1 METNIENGGQSPLT
15 PEFRKKRKFYL
26 IVPLL
31 ILPFLTMAFWAL
43 GGGSAKPD
51 QTSAAQQKGI
61 NLALPSA
68 QFRDKDKANKM
79 DIYQT
84 AAKDSAKGKSGLS
97 QEFMQKMGF
106 DPSKVDSVSAPAT
119 KSADIPASRNAAD
132 IQSDRISA
140 KLAEINRQI
149 NRPVATSANID
160 EGDSR
165 QVKKLNRMMKAM
177 NSSPGKD
184 PEMEQLNAMLNKIQ
198 AIQNPGM
205 NMNKPTEKKT
215 AETSFKAIPAQIDGK
230 QKVMNGGT
238 VRLKLTDSV
247 RIRGAML
254 PKGQLLFGA
263 CQVTN
268 QRLLLTIQNIR
279 LDKQIIPVSLTVFS
293 LDGMPGIP
301 APEAELGGAAGT
313 GADNAVQS
321 MQIMSMDPSLGAQA
335 AAGGI
340 NAAKGLFSKKV
351 HKIKVKLK
359 DEFPVLLKIN
369 KN

>member
-1 METNIENGGQSPLT
+1 METINETSGQAPLN

-26 IVPLL
+26 VVPLL
-31 ILPFLTMAFWAL
+31 VLPFLTMAFWAL
-43 GGGSAKPD
+43 GGGSGKPD
-51 QTSAAQQKGI
+51 HNKQAQQKGI
-61 NLALPSA
+61 NMTLPSA
-68 QFRDKDKANKM
+68 QFKQQEANNKM
-79 DIYQT
+79 DIYQS
-84 AAKDSAKGKSGLS
+84 AAKDSSQKSEGAGS
-97 QEFMQKMGF
+97 AFMQQMGF
-106 DPSKVDSVSAPAT
+106 DPSRIDSGSIHKDKPEIAT
-119 KSADIPASRNAAD
+119 LKQNTAD

-140 KLAEINRQI
+140 KLAAINRQI
-149 NRPVATSANID
+149 SQPATPDESADD
-160 EGDSR
+160 ERSVR
-165 QVKKLNRMMKAM
+165 KLHRMMKAM

-184 PEMEQLNAMLNKIQ
+184 PEMEQLNAMLTKIQ
-198 AIQNPGM
+198 AIQNPASVS
-205 NMNKPTEKKT
+205 KPTEKKT
-215 AETSFKAIPAQIDGK
+215 DNTAFKAIPAMIDGK

-247 RIRGAML
+247 RIRGEFL
-254 PKGQLLFGA
+254 PKGQLIFGA

-268 QRLLLTIQNIR
+268 QRLLLTIENVR
-279 LDKQIIPVSLTVFS
+279 LDKKIIPVSLTVFS

-301 APEAELGGAAGT
+301 APEADLGGAAGT

-321 MQIMSMDPSLGAQA
+321 MQFMSMDASLGAQA

-369 KN
+369 KY